1 MRRWSKALAVAL
13 ALASPASRAL
23 AAPRLVAV
31 FDDPVDDDFGPGN
44 YQYPGDTDFAP
55 GDFDLRRFA
64 VYVDGDDVIFEVTL
78 GASFREPP
86 TTQRTNEIPLMLL
99 NGIYF
104 QNIDI
109 YVDNAPGSTDG
120 FTACIPGR
128 RVTFAD
134 GRTWKAA
141 VVLTPQPVPAR
152 DITAKAL
159 GVEAASKITF
169 AEGLV
174 VHGRTVSARVPAYA
188 VGGEPQRTW
197 GYSVHVSGAS
207 WERSFSAL
215 ELIKG
220 GAELN
225 AFTMPVVGM
234 RTAWAFGGAPWG
246 EAHPR
251 VIDVLLPPGADQ
263 KAVLGSFNAEAGTFA
278 RVPFVYAVAPPPLP
292 APVSAPASTAAPP
305 VDGAREAAE
314 VAASAGPAPVAA
326 PAGKAPVSAPEAKA
340 PASSEANG
348 PVLKVTD
355 VAGDIVSVTGPVAGL
370 RPMQLG
376 RVVGPNGA
384 TVARL
389 VIVHVYEGGL
399 VGSAV
404 EGRENVKRGALVRF
418 DGAAP

>member
-1 MRRWSKALAVAL
+1 MAVAL
-13 ALASPASRAL
+13 ALVAPGSRAV
-23 AAPRLVAV
+23 ATPKLVAV
-31 FDDPVDDDFGPGN
+31 FEDPVDDDFGPGN

-64 VYVDGDDVIFEVTL
+64 VYVDGDDVVFEVTL
-78 GASFREPP
+78 GATFREPP
-86 TTQRTNEIPLMLL
+86 TTQRNNEIPLMLL
-99 NGIYF
+99 NGIYL

-109 YVDNAPGSTDG
+109 YVDNAPASTEG

-141 VVLTPQPVPAR
+141 VVMTPQPVPSR
-152 DITAKAL
+152 DITEKAL
-159 GVEAASKITF
+159 GIEAASRITF

-188 VGGEPQRTW
+188 VGGEPQKNW
-197 GYSVHVSGAS
+197 GYSVQVSGAA
-207 WERSFSAL
+207 WERSFAAL
-215 ELIKG
+215 DLLKG

-225 AFTMPVVGM
+225 AFTMPVVGL

-251 VIDVLLPPGADQ
+251 VIDVLLPPGVDQ
-263 KAVLGSFNAEAGTFA
+263 RAVLGSYNAESGTFA
-278 RVPFVYAVAPPPLP
+278 RVPFVYAVPPPPLP
-292 APVSAPASTAAPP
+292 SPVSPPATTGAPGGPEVRSASAPP
-305 VDGAREAAE
+305 TEPSGIPPATAGGATK
-314 VAASAGPAPVAA
+314 SPPSGPESSSGPTLT
-326 PAGKAPVSAPEAKA
+326 VS
-340 PASSEANG
+340 
-348 PVLKVTD
+348 D
-355 VAGDIVSVTGPVAGL
+355 VAGDIISITGPVAGL

-384 TVARL
+384 TIARV

-399 VGSAV
+399 VASAV
-404 EGRENVKRGALVRF
+404 EGRENLKRGALVRF
-418 DGAAP
+418 DGAPP